1 MKSVTNVDSKELGL
15 AAGLVF
21 ARYFLKTDPLQDRT
35 LYEDQLQKK
44 ENGGI

>member
-1 MKSVTNVDSKELGL
+1 MIKNIK
-15 AAGLVF
+15 F
-21 ARYFLKTDPLQDRT
+21 FKMNFLKIDPLQDRT